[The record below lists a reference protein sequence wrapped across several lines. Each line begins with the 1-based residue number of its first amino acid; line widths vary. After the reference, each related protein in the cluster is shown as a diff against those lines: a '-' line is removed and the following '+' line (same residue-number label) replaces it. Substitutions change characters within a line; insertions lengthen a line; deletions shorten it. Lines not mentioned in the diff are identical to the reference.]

1 MHLKVRSRVLNVMRH
16 LTGSQCSSKS
26 MGVTWSRFDRISIT
40 RAQAF
45 WTRCS
50 FSTTATDSPF
60 RRLLQQ
66 SIRDITRACTIAVLG
81 VLDLDSD
88 ECVQCCGDGSML
100 FWKCL
105 SRVAQ
110 GTYCNRMSLPNF
122 WRACWV
128 SRWCYRFLHFREEG
142 VGVMIWDG

>member
-1 MHLKVRSRVLNVMRH
+1 MRSRVLNVMRH

-66 SIRDITRACTIAVLG
+66 SIRDITGACTSCFVCPCDA
-81 VLDLDSD
+81 
-88 ECVQCCGDGSML
+88 CVQCCGDGRML

-110 GTYCNRMSLPNF
+110 GTYCNRMLLPNV

-142 VGVMIWDG
+142 VGVLI